1 MLKEKKMKWRRY
13 YVITLTLIKTKKT
26 EMVSNLVDNLK
37 YFAKDVLRGQFDVFS
52 ILNEIAKKRRLEWQN
67 S

>member
-26 EMVSNLVDNLK
+26 EMVSNLADNLK

-52 ILNEIAKKRRLEWQN
+52 ILNEIAKKRRLDWQN

>member
-1 MLKEKKMKWRRY
+1 
-13 YVITLTLIKTKKT
+13 
-26 EMVSNLVDNLK
+26 MVSNLADNLK

-52 ILNEIAKKRRLEWQN
+52 ILNEIAKKRRLDWQN